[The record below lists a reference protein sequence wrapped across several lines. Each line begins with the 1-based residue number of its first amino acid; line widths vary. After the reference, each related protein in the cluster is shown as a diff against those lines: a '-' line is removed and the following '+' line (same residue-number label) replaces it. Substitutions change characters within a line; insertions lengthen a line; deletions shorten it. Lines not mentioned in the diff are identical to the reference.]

1 MNEVN
6 DSLGR
11 LAAATGRLL
20 ATAATLSDAQVREP
34 SALPGWTRGHV
45 LAHIAR
51 NADGLGNLLIWART
65 GTETPMYPSA
75 RSRGDD
81 IEAGAGRPAAVL
93 AADVRESAAA
103 FAAQAATVP
112 DDAWS
117 TQVRALYGPPF
128 PAFVVLERRL
138 SEVEI
143 HHVDLATGYS
153 PGDWPADYVA
163 IALPRVAESFAG
175 RKDAPRC
182 LVWAEGTPGPLR
194 IGPEQG
200 ESPEVTIHGRPT
212 DVLAWLTGRDGGTR
226 LTVAGGGALPE
237 LPPWR

>member
-1 MNEVN
+1 MNEAN

-11 LAAATGRLL
+11 LAAATSRLL
-20 ATAATLSDAQVREP
+20 ATATALSDAQVREP
-34 SALPGWTRGHV
+34 SSLPGWTRGHV
-45 LAHIAR
+45 LTHIAR

-128 PAFVVLERRL
+128 PALGVLGRRL

-143 HHVDLATGYS
+143 HHVDVGAAYS
-153 PGDWPADYVA
+153 PDDWPADFVSD
-163 IALPRVAESFAG
+163 ALPRVAESFAG
-175 RKDAPRC
+175 RDGMPPC
-182 LVWAEGTPGPLR
+182 VVSAEGAQGPFRL
-194 IGPEQG
+194 GPEQAG
-200 ESPEVTIHGRPT
+200 SPAVVIHGQPA
-212 DVLAWLTGRDGGTR
+212 DLLAWLLGRGDGAR
-226 LTVAGGGALPE
+226 LTLARGDTLPE
-237 LPPWR
+237 LPPWG

>member
-1 MNEVN
+1 MNEAS

-11 LAAATGRLL
+11 LAAATSRLL
-20 ATAATLSDAQVREP
+20 ATATALSDAQVREP
-34 SALPGWTRGHV
+34 SSLPGWTRGHV
-45 LAHIAR
+45 LTHIAR

-128 PAFVVLERRL
+128 PALGVLGRRL

-143 HHVDLATGYS
+143 HHVDVGAAYS
-153 PGDWPADYVA
+153 PDDWPADFVSD
-163 IALPRVAESFAG
+163 ALPRVAASFAG
-175 RKDAPRC
+175 RDDMPPC
-182 LVWAEGTPGPLR
+182 VVSAEGAQGPFRLGPGQA
-194 IGPEQG
+194 G
-200 ESPEVTIHGRPT
+200 SPAVVIHGQPA
-212 DVLAWLTGRDGGTR
+212 DLLAWLLGRGDGAR
-226 LTVAGGGALPE
+226 LTLARGDALPE
-237 LPPWR
+237 LPPWG